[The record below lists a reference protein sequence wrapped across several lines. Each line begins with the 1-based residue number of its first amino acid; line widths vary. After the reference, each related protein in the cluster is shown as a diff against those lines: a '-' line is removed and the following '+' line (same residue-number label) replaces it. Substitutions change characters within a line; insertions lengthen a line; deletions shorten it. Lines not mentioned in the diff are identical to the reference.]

1 MTTRSCA
8 STVYLEEA
16 VERSLLN
23 RLSRI
28 EGQVRGIK
36 KMLAG
41 HQSCDEILIQLA
53 ALRHAVNATARELLE
68 GHMETCVLESMR
80 SGDDDAAFHSLKT
93 ALSQYMRHT

>member
-1 MTTRSCA
+1 MTARTCPPE
-8 STVYLEEA
+8 VYLEER

-36 KMLAG
+36 KMLAE

-68 GHMETCVLESMR
+68 GHMETCVLESLR

-93 ALSQYMRHT
+93 ALSQYIRHA

>member
-1 MTTRSCA
+1 MTTRTCA
-8 STVYLEEA
+8 KEVYLEET
-16 VERSLLN
+16 VERSLQN

-36 KMLAG
+36 KMLAE

-53 ALRHAVNATARELLE
+53 ALRRAVNGAAQELLE

-80 SGDDDAAFHSLKT
+80 AGDDDAAFHSLKT
-93 ALSQYMRHT
+93 ALAQYIRHA